1 MQLKG
6 SITVAPS
13 ETPTFMVGDLHLELL
28 YETAAATAEENLPP
42 PQKTK

>member
-28 YETAAATAEENLPP
+28 YETAAAAAEENLPP